1 MHAVHPEESANP
13 LVYMPRR
20 VFKAISRQR
29 HLWKDRWFLRP
40 ARLLLENPAYWSL
53 NRRNV
58 ARAFALGLLL
68 AFVPLPVHMVLAALL
83 ALLLRLNI
91 PAAVAGTLIV
101 NPLTAVPL
109 YILAYRVGRTLLS
122 VPPRPFH
129 FELSLHWLA
138 TGLVP
143 IWKPFLLGCLVLG
156 VCVALTGYVVLGS
169 LWHMNLVIK
178 YHRRKRASAAKTAQ
192 SPK

>member
-1 MHAVHPEESANP
+1 
-13 LVYMPRR
+13 MPRR
-20 VFKAISRQR
+20 VFKSISRQR

-58 ARAFALGLLL
+58 TRAFALGLLL
-68 AFVPLPVHMVLAALL
+68 AFVPLPVHMVLAAAL

-109 YILAYRVGRTLLS
+109 YILAYRVGRMMLS
-122 VPPRPFH
+122 APPRPFH
-129 FELSLHWLA
+129 FDLSLHWLA
-138 TGLVP
+138 TGLLP
-143 IWKPFLLGCLVLG
+143 IWKPFLLGCLVMGTATALLG
-156 VCVALTGYVVLGS
+156 YLVLGG
-169 LWHMNLVIK
+169 LWHASLVIK
-178 YHRRKRASAAKTAQ
+178 YHRRKREAAAKTAQ
-192 SPK
+192 SSIK